1 MTVNNEVKVKI
12 DYQKS
17 SVEFSGDPTKVL
29 ILINDFFSK
38 QIPNIDLANKISIN
52 YSVNDIMDLFKEY
65 IRITDEGP
73 VVWNPDVKLSDKLII
88 CLQLVV
94 VKIAFLLNKL
104 SYSELNLNQIEKLT
118 GLKLKSVSSR
128 LSELV
133 KLKYETLAISRSK
146 KKVSPKET
154 VTWLQADLSQPLT
167 YKKKVKE
174 FNPDV
179 VIHLAWQD
187 IPDFSFETSS
197 NNLSAFFD
205 LMVFIDFCN
214 NLAAIPFL
222 LWSGWT
228 AILFK

>member
-12 DYQKS
+12 NYQKL

-38 QIPNIDLANKISIN
+38 KIPNIDLANKISIN

-73 VVWNPDVKLSDKLII
+73 VVWNPDVKLSDKFVI

-133 KLKYETLAISRSK
+133 KLKYINKNSTTNSVQYSITTQGIYWLSSVLSK
-146 KKVSPKET
+146 KI
-154 VTWLQADLSQPLT
+154 
-167 YKKKVKE
+167 
-174 FNPDV
+174 F
-179 VIHLAWQD
+179 
-187 IPDFSFETSS
+187 
-197 NNLSAFFD
+197 
-205 LMVFIDFCN
+205 
-214 NLAAIPFL
+214 
-222 LWSGWT
+222 
-228 AILFK
+228 